1 MLYSIIFLLFLNPG
15 TKSDNYKQKYTKLLL
30 EKGDNARRKGETAK
44 AVTIFESAKVLS
56 TKNKQIYN
64 RLADLYYSSGRNQPA
79 LEHYE
84 YLFSNYCESGCS
96 TGCFT
101 KVKCSQ
107 FKITVNR
114 LKKLSEEEN
123 RVPLAAKAVKLAKQ
137 LYKKALKLKKKKKY
151 KESKDLFNVAIKL
164 NPDYVG
170 IYRQLGDIYD
180 KLNIPEQA
188 DEFYLWYLKTRPAG
202 KNARKV
208 RKKLSKKARKS
219 LGKVNLKASYKCY
232 VAIGSQ
238 MLRTSRGRPY
248 KTPVK
253 SIKLPPGTYPIGFIC
268 RKHNI
273 ARRFFVKIKPGE
285 KKTISFNYGTLSV
298 KLKPWA
304 RVYIAPKTGS
314 RKGKYMDAGLFKVIG
329 IPEGEYKLKL
339 VSHDK
344 KKTMIKNIKI
354 KNRKHIRITR
364 WK

>member
-1 MLYSIIFLLFLNPG
+1 MLYSMFFLLLLNSG

-30 EKGDNARRKGETAK
+30 EKGEEARRKGETAK
-44 AVTIFESAKVLS
+44 AVTIFEATKVLS
-56 TKNKQIYN
+56 AKNKQIYHK
-64 RLADLYYSSGRNQPA
+64 LADLYYSSGRDQPA
-79 LEHYE
+79 LEHYQF
-84 YLFSNYCESGCS
+84 LSKNYCGTECRKE
-96 TGCFT
+96 CFP
-101 KVKCSQ
+101 KVKCSR
-107 FKITVNR
+107 FKITINR
-114 LKKLSEEEN
+114 LKKISKEEN
-123 RVPLAAKAVKLAKQ
+123 RVPLAAKASKLANK
-137 LYKKALKLKKKKKY
+137 LYKKALELKKKKKY
-151 KESKDLFNVAIKL
+151 KKAKDLFNVAIKL

-180 KLNIPEQA
+180 KLKIPEQA

-219 LGKVNLKASYKCY
+219 LGKVNLKSSYKCY
-232 VAIGSQ
+232 VAIGSG
-238 MLRTSRGRPY
+238 MLKSPRGRAY
-248 KTPVK
+248 KTPISSV
-253 SIKLPPGTYPIGFIC
+253 KLPPGTYPIGFIC
-268 RKHNI
+268 KKHNI

-285 KKTISFNYGTLSV
+285 KKTITFKYGTLSV

-344 KKTMIKNIKI
+344 KKKMIKDIKI
-354 KNRKHIRITR
+354 KNRKHIRINK